1 MPISDAPVATPML
14 IPTLGEGLILL
25 SIYKPLLMLAVFL
38 PWAWV
43 VSRIYDKHAAQFFLP
58 RKMWN
63 FIHLAAGALALIA
76 VLAMSI
82 AMPGSEGAFWAGIG
96 IAIVLLFADLYA
108 YMHVANRDERVP
120 EKYHISLKMA
130 KLGAKDEDKKK
141 DSKATAKVKYAIRGA
156 DEKGKFTKTVA
167 APAPE
172 SPEAEVRAAA
182 EKLYGDALRSRAS
195 QVELVPTGKD
205 NAYQAK
211 LMIDGVLQPGE
222 TYAGPLGI
230 KIMDFWK
237 AAAGQDVND
246 RRRKQQSNVQVEEP
260 AGKHIVRVTSI
271 GAQGGMRVTML
282 FDPESAVTKKAGEL
296 GLLEGQMDELKNLVT
311 EGKGVVLVV
320 APPDGGRTTLIYSI
334 LGLHDA
340 YTTNVQTVE
349 MDQQATMEGVRHN
362 VFSATADGP
371 LPAGSAGPE
380 FSTLVRSILRR
391 DPQVVAVSDLP
402 DVNTAKEIVKAD
414 HERTRTYVS
423 FRAGDPLQALQVWMK
438 MAGEPKPAAECIHGV
453 ITGKL
458 VRRLCTNCRVAYP
471 PAPDMLKKLGIPE
484 GKIQQLFKKGGQV
497 LIKNKPDV
505 CPVCQG
511 IGYVGQEGVF
521 EVAMINPEERSL
533 LMQGNFQGVK
543 GSLRKRQIPTLQHVA
558 IRKAVDGTT
567 SVEEVMRITA
577 AEAPAATAAPAK
589 AGTAPATT

>member
-1 MPISDAPVATPML
+1 MPISDASLASNALML
-14 IPTLGEGLILL
+14 PTLGEGLILV
-25 SIYKPLLMLAVFL
+25 SILKPLLMMAVFL

-63 FIHLAAGALALIA
+63 GIHLAAGTLALLA
-76 VLAMSI
+76 VLLMSV

-96 IAIVLLFADLYA
+96 IAVVILVVDLYA
-108 YMHVANRDERVP
+108 YMHVANRDDRVP

-130 KLGAKDEDKKK
+130 KLGGKDDKKK
-141 DSKATAKVKYAIRGA
+141 DAKSAVKVKYTIRGT
-156 DEKGKFTKTVA
+156 DDKGKFTKTVA

-172 SPEAEVRAAA
+172 TPEAEVRVAA
-182 EKLYGDALRSRAS
+182 EKIYETALRSRAS

-211 LMIDGVLQPGE
+211 IMIDGVIQPGE
-222 TYAGPLGI
+222 TFTGPAGI

-246 RRRKQQSNVQVEEP
+246 RRRKQQSNVSVEDSV
-260 AGKHIVRVTSI
+260 GKHILRITSI

-282 FDPESAVTKKAGEL
+282 FDPESAVNKKAGEL
-296 GLLEGQMDELKNLVT
+296 GFLDVQMEELKNLIA
-311 EGKGVVLVV
+311 EGKGVVLVT
-320 APPDGGRTTLIYSI
+320 APPDGGRTTLMYSI
-334 LGLHDA
+334 LGMHDA

-349 MDQQATMEGVRHN
+349 IDQQATMEGVRHN
-362 VFSATADGP
+362 LFNPQADGP

-391 DPQVVAVSDLP
+391 DPQVVAVTDLP
-402 DVNTAKEIVKAD
+402 DVNTAKELTKAD
-414 HERTRTYVS
+414 HERTRVYVS
-423 FRAGDPLQALQVWMK
+423 FRGGDPLQAMQVWMK
-438 MAGEPKPAAECIHGV
+438 MAGEPKAAAECIHGV

-458 VRRLCTNCRVAYP
+458 VRKLCTNCRVAYP
-471 PAPDMLKKLGIPE
+471 PAGDMLKKLGIPE

-497 LIKNKPDV
+497 LIKNKPDI

-511 IGYVGQEGVF
+511 LGYVGQEGVF

-543 GSLRKRQIPTLQHVA
+543 GSLRKRQIPTLQQVA

-577 AEAPAATAAPAK
+577 AETPPDPQKPGPAPKSP
-589 AGTAPATT
+589 